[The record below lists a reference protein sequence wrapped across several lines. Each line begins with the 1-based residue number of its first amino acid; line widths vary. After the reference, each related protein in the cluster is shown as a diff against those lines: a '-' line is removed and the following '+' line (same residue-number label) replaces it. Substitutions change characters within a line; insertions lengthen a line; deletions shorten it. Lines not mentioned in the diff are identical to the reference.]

1 MQLVLEK
8 LDKSKS
14 DAVKLR
20 FVKFYHLI
28 SAKVDEGL
36 GADLFIR
43 ICQTLSPQPDL
54 YVPLYLKIILPETP
68 KLTRNVDRK
77 LAVISLTKTLTKS
90 SAFAERYARGWG
102 FTCNRL
108 LELLINPPTI
118 DGKDTAVH
126 EHDVEDMSFGV
137 GYTELVTIRRPPLDY
152 FPDVQIG
159 KTWVGQELTSAN
171 TRNNGQIGQFIQQRL
186 DANSQNSLMGYMQG

>member
-36 GADLFIR
+36 GADLFVR
-43 ICQTLSPQPDL
+43 ILQSLSPQTDV

-68 KLTRNVDRK
+68 KLTKNVDRK

-90 SAFAERYARGWG
+90 QAFAEKYAKGWG
-102 FTCNRL
+102 FTCNGL
-108 LELLINPPTI
+108 LQLLINLPTI
-118 DGKDTAVH
+118 DGKDTTVH
-126 EHDVEDMSFGV
+126 EHDVEDMSFGI

-152 FPDVQIG
+152 FPDVHIG
-159 KTWVGQELTSAN
+159 KAWVGQELSSAN
-171 TRNNGQIGQFIQQRL
+171 TRTNGQVGSFIQQRL
-186 DANSQNSLMGYMQG
+186 DANSQSSLMGYMQG